1 MKAVVYN
8 KSARPER
15 LVYCD
20 VEQPHPG
27 DDEVLVRIIAVSV
40 NAADYR
46 SMKMGLIPPR
56 KIFGADRVIDY
67 TKN

>member
-40 NAADYR
+40 NAAGR
-46 SMKMGLIPPR
+46 
-56 KIFGADRVIDY
+56 
-67 TKN
+67 